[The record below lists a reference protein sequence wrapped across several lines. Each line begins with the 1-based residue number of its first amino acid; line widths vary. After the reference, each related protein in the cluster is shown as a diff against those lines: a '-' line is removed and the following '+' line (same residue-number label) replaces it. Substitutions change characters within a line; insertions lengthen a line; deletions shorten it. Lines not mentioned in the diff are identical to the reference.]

1 MSAAPAWRRPSPRP
15 MPLRLVSTDTFADLD
30 QVLAG
35 WRLWQE
41 SANLSERT
49 IADRAGLIRNL
60 MMFCG
65 RGPLDLTPPD
75 IIAFLTRPGITNTTK
90 ATYHA
95 NIRVFSD
102 YLVMSGQRDDNPA
115 LRTPKPRRTKGVP
128 RPVTPEQVT
137 KLLAAAKR
145 KRTRMMILLAAFAGL
160 RVHEVAK
167 VRGEDFDLSAGL
179 LYIVGKGSK
188 RAVVPLHSLI
198 LAEASNFPE
207 RGWWF
212 PSYESQDPGSPHISA
227 HAVMYSITRTMD
239 RAGIDATSHQLR
251 HYFGTALVRNGVDLR
266 TVQELMR
273 HESLATTA
281 LYTEISDVQR
291 RDAISGLFA
300 TV

>member
-15 MPLRLVSTDTFADLD
+15 MPLRLVTTDTLADLD
-30 QVLAG
+30 TVLGG

-49 IADRAGLIRNL
+49 ICERAGTIRSL

-65 RGPLDLTPPD
+65 RKPLDLTPAD
-75 IIAFLTRPGITNTTK
+75 IIAFLTRPGINNTTK

-95 NIRVFSD
+95 TIRVFSD
-102 YLVMSGQRDDNPA
+102 YLVMSGQRDENPA

-128 RPVTPEQVT
+128 RPITPEQLT
-137 KLLAAAKR
+137 KLLVTVNR
-145 KRTRMMILLAAFAGL
+145 KRTRMMIMLAAFAGL

-179 LYIVGKGSK
+179 LYVTGKGSK
-188 RAVVPLHSLI
+188 PAVVPLHAMI
-198 LAEASNFPE
+198 LAEAGGFPE
-207 RGWWF
+207 RGYWF
-212 PSYESQDPGSPHISA
+212 PSYAKEDPGSPHISP
-227 HAVMYSITRTMD
+227 HGVMRSIKRVME
-239 RAGIDATSHQLR
+239 RADIEATSHQLR

-281 LYTEISDVQR
+281 LYTEISDDQR
-291 RDAISGLFA
+291 RDAIGGLFA

>member
-15 MPLRLVSTDTFADLD
+15 MPLRLVSTDTMDDLET
-30 QVLAG
+30 VLDG

-49 IADRAGLIRNL
+49 IKERTATIRNL
-60 MMFCG
+60 ILFCG
-65 RGPLDLTPPD
+65 RTPLELTPAD
-75 IIAFLTRPGITNTTK
+75 IISFLTRPGITNTTK

-95 NIRVFSD
+95 TIRVFSD
-102 YLVMSGQRDDNPA
+102 YLVMSGQRDENPA

-128 RPVTPEQVT
+128 RPVTPEQLT
-137 KLLAAAKR
+137 ALLNAANR
-145 KRTRMMILLAAFAGL
+145 KRTRMMIMLAAFAGL

-179 LYIVGKGSK
+179 LYVVGKGAKS
-188 RAVVPLHSLI
+188 AAVPLHAMI
-198 LAEASNFPE
+198 LAEAGDFPS
-207 RGWWF
+207 RDYWF
-212 PSYESQDPGSPHISA
+212 PSYAKESPGSAHISA
-227 HAVMYSITRTMD
+227 HAVMRSIKRTME
-239 RAGIDATSHQLR
+239 RAGVEATSHQLR

-281 LYTEISDVQR
+281 LYTEISDDQR
-291 RDAISGLFA
+291 RNAISGLFA
-300 TV
+300 GV